1 MTNNENDIQQPSIE
15 EIKRNAA
22 NKAAS
27 NITSSKT
34 MPIKKG
40 ENNRSIEDIKREAA
54 INASDDTINKKKSGT
69 EDSIVPSKDG
79 THNLSDVLNGKHDGE
94 QLPLYSHQDEKNKFE
109 LPQQQTSNEEREPV
123 KNFEGNK
130 LEAQTFLQKNNHV
143 LREYFQKQ
151 GTYDK
156 DFMPFY
162 KSAIQG
168 NAQALK
174 KAHEIIDSEIDGK
187 INALKAKSDIIQPTA
202 AMSGMAAQ
210 FSQTYMPQPQ
220 SEDVSKNIAELEKQ
234 KVQIQNSFLRLAAGN
249 PKTPEGKYLEP
260 NMIGA
265 KLSADGFGTSK
276 EQAALEAKA
285 DKSKTHW
292 ADIGRQH
299 ADFRKEGL
307 GYQVILDDLQ
317 GDYDT
322 AAKAYKDEPT
332 EANFQ
337 AVKKIENELN
347 DKRSEYNNLDLKYPE
362 VAKQNLAKLITDKI
376 ADSRNRLNPLNIIR
390 PSLKEVKSAFNDLS
404 KQYPEMG
411 EKYNKVFMDLV
422 LDKNMAN
429 ITKGEQPIAT
439 GGFSGALGRGI
450 DEVVGGFGLFDLATM
465 SGEDRAAKQLSQQY
479 TPQKPSFQESPNQ
492 TRIVV
497 DKKSGS
503 LVQRQ
508 NNLSNTF
515 DNVVNLVGEQA
526 PALVAFAGMEGFVS
540 KTVGK
545 AIAGTLKGAT
555 GGFGMLVEGVG
566 GIEGG
571 EALQMTKNAF
581 KLKEGGVGQTIQH
594 TIAMQGAQF
603 GMSYARNY
611 DESLLKF
618 EDTPEGYNKASTSAT
633 LKTMAEGIAFSL
645 MGVSPSKM
653 LGGTIK
659 SAIDKDLDE
668 FITTTDFSKLSSKG
682 ISNKV
687 YDIIYPKIEKLIPS
701 TVKESIK
708 MGGVSSV
715 NAFVKEKIDNYI
727 SGQESEPTSFSEE
740 AKKQVEIF
748 KDGALMGAVFS
759 AIPNLFSMTLGGKD
773 IAPSHSETLMNLS
786 LNPEASKYRAQKL
799 FEKGTIDSNRRNEFI
814 KVINTSQSAL
824 HNAVESARNKNV
836 NFDNLKPSAQ
846 QKLLLNHFRQQ
857 YFNSMAK
864 DSKDNPELKEQA
876 LAKKAELQKEELGL
890 LTQEKETLPITDNFV
905 SSLGIKLGDENGKEI
920 KSINDLQPEGDYFIN
935 GKKVNMLDAQNHIY
949 DEAVKTIDAERFTDT
964 DAEVLAG
971 YEKRIKNDEKLSG
984 HEKKEFEE
992 LQTKKAD
999 YDKQQE
1005 FIKSVKKQ
1013 NEKVTD
1019 TTPEK
1024 DSRQKSEGDKPEA
1037 DKEATTQNLIPT
1049 IKVGENEYSGKNH
1062 GEAMERAIAAGEKI
1076 PSPDTEEGKIWRRD
1090 NAMFKD
1096 MRSENKDLLT
1106 RDEAGKK
1113 YGIRNSEQL
1122 SDNKPLADKDI
1133 VPTFDEIKKR
1143 SDKLIDEN
1151 KQLIEVTQPVINSV
1165 NNAEYVNE
1173 KQLSDAADVLYDLWD
1188 KAPEAR
1194 HLIEPLISKLEN
1206 YEFATKTETRTVTE
1220 KKSTGTTA
1228 KTKREIKPVLEQ
1240 SAGSEASIT
1249 TADGNK
1255 VKGILNIKSG
1265 QYVLDVTGGIQRIIG
1280 ETQITNR
1287 DLKLPSVDKVEN
1299 PIQFDNDGNVKSV
1312 TFETKDGNLV
1322 TIENPEKAL
1331 DLAIQLQ
1338 ADALGEIP
1346 DEAFMP
1352 IYEDIVKEIQVEVP
1366 KNDITKKSEPK
1377 KSEPIPEDIPSQ
1389 KPNTDGKDKKS
1400 GEETDAA
1407 KKEGEESNVN
1417 NKGDETTP
1425 PLPPVVDEVEN
1436 FEKNIPENIVGIKNS
1451 IVDESRIHRGLMPLV
1466 KAAKR
1471 KLGKIWNDLRKD
1483 IANGDANPNK
1493 LVDDTFTKIINY
1505 KSDKDRVIFNTYQ
1518 NAQLLF
1524 HRLDVTNR
1532 IKTSEDILQGIENL
1546 PSDAKIED
1554 IAKMFEDKADWMFK
1568 NDADK
1573 AKFKEL
1579 LSDKEVDA
1587 ELVKKALGDVINDF
1601 HFDLQKNDK
1610 IAESIGNEW
1619 GVSGAFRGL
1628 LVNLQGEVVNWTKQL
1643 ERQMGEHSDPETLK
1657 TISGLEQEYKETIE
1671 KLKTAH
1677 TEELQK
1683 AAEDAYKKAQDLFR
1697 KEAEKNKSQ
1706 SIATKAKTLKQS
1718 GKEAADNIRKFKIKT
1733 DPNTLQLSILGLP
1746 IAVYNTL
1753 VDVVSGIVEGGATIA
1768 QAIEQVLKDDRFKS
1782 VKRNDLIN
1790 HLTGKISFEGN
1801 RENILKDLKEHSI
1814 DNKET
1819 AITKDNVKKVKN
1831 LMSLHIQNGTESL
1844 DDLLKKTKDD
1854 IKEILP
1860 DASEDDIRD
1869 ALSGRG
1875 VKQDTIQKAQTELQR
1890 IKQQAVNVGKYVDLL
1905 KAPENETESERLK
1918 RVKKLN
1924 ELYEGKDGSGIK
1936 AEIEKMGIVPPND
1949 QLRLKDI
1956 NDKRI
1961 NNIKVG
1967 VKNIVDNI
1975 KSSLTK
1981 GVKNDA
1987 EKSIL
1992 NDEKSRL
1999 NGKLKDLET
2008 GKFSQDQR
2016 FAQANNIISDQ
2027 ILNHE
2032 RDRQKLTNIFRKDK
2046 PKVGTPEYEAEKE
2059 KIDAYTDR
2067 IKQLKKI
2074 KNDLDVDNK
2083 LVSKDV
2089 DNQIVAAKLQDALNR
2104 SISKMQNSIDNNE
2117 FEETEPSKK
2126 MGLESII
2133 SQPDFAK
2140 TKQIRDLER
2149 QRNLIELKKRDAIDK
2164 YNKSKRG
2171 IAAKIADGVVKSKRM
2186 FVLVKGAILAKLA
2199 AAVMWGQTVFAPLNT
2214 LAGAVWNKV
2223 GDFASGTLGA
2233 KEDIRD
2239 NTTWGR
2245 FLDKSLRY
2253 GRVSAQSELQAYG
2266 KAWSWD
2272 NFKNKKGFLGLGIT
2286 NETAKRLDGF
2296 KNESTLK
2303 SFVSDLNNNY
2313 NELSLLFGKDVA
2325 PSEYYATVTDEV
2337 KFFQKDFWNTV
2348 GSGLDF
2354 GKGKDVAKGALR
2366 VGGKAAETVW
2376 QAGEYGIRAH
2386 GAIKSIAKGMEF
2398 ARSYFTIK
2406 ENARRLNGEAW
2417 VNDPVNQMSMGMLA
2431 YQEAVRGI
2439 LMEDNIVTGAYQR
2452 MIKSMKKGEG
2462 LGSQAAY
2469 LTAGELMPVVKVPT
2483 NIALQ
2488 AGRATLGLPLSGG
2501 EIVARLISEKLSGT
2515 NIAKI
2520 TGTGEFFKRNGTE
2533 VVSNEHASALLRN
2546 LRTGTVGGAMIMG
2559 MVLGS
2564 MAASNYYFKHKK
2576 GSIEEDYGTDKLE
2589 EGEVRIGNV
2598 TIARDLADNPY
2609 FVGAKMAE
2617 TAWKAFNYYHEGQSD
2632 PDGYLLSMAKAL
2644 GVTAAGVIKE
2654 SPISSTPTTLM
2665 AGLEGQQNMGWFWR
2679 GLVVSSTY
2687 PSMMREMAMY
2697 TDKEDGNLIPFK
2709 GKTTKRLSPT
2719 LMDTYKAWTPI
2730 LRETLQKK

>member
-79 THNLSDVLNGKHDGE
+79 VHNLSEALNGKYDGDALPFYTHQDKKIKTTGGMEFNANAIPYSNDEKSLNELQKRVTEGNPTQDDIEHLSKASGKSPNVVEAYIKKGNEAGVLTENIDKRGKVKKDLTETVQNYNKHFGTDFKADDVLGSAEKASQFLDALRSGEKSKMALDAKFKAGFKGYEQELRNLPEHDL
-94 QLPLYSHQDEKNKFE
+94 LPAQEFLAKSKEYKNLLTEHVVDLTRKEDEKNGVSKNETLNKISKRIDPKNYNLVSEAIADKYTSSFTGNSVFDGISAMGKMYDELSGSDKEETLNSIKGIADVAYNKSKKQSGLDKMSQAYTTGDKTLYEQGKIEYNQADEDVIYNYPALIKKKIADTVNKKILEEQGLSEGSDVGSLREKLLGASKSDYVRVMKENGFFDDPRTKDYAEQFKNDTSLFANSSLLGSTVRSFTDMFKELGLSVGDITGFRTKTDQITDKIKEEQFPKE
-109 LPQQQTSNEEREPV
+109 LPLGEDVSNWFEVPKIALNMAGSIAGMAAIQAATAGLGTEIGMGEKAATKLGTYASLGNYDSHLKDSYDNESITTDAGRHIYAALGMAVNGEIGKFLELDHYINLPNSVKKTFGKVAEGLSNKTMSNELANELI
-123 KNFEGNK
+123 NGNK
-130 LEAQTFLQKNNHV
+130 KDLLKFTKNYAVNVGSGALTTASFGVANNVLKLLAGDKEMSVDKIVTDARKSLVDGLIGMTLIGGVKTLQEHTEAKNSSYKAFTYDLAINHDSWSDVFRYNLFQGADTQEGYNQKMKV
-143 LREYFQKQ
+143 LNTAKAAKRALDLGIEQNDLKLDQKQ
-151 GTYDK
+151 
-156 DFMPFY
+156 
-162 KSAIQG
+162 KSVWVANKVAVG
-168 NAQALK
+168 ALK
-174 KAHEIIDSEIDGK
+174 SQLESAENEISKKEIEAK
-187 INALKAKSDIIQPTA
+187 INALNEQN
-202 AMSGMAAQ
+202 
-210 FSQTYMPQPQ
+210 
-220 SEDVSKNIAELEKQ
+220 KNIESGLKFND
-234 KVQIQNSFLRLAAGN
+234 V
-249 PKTPEGKYLEP
+249 LEP
-260 NMIGA
+260 
-265 KLSADGFGTSK
+265 
-276 EQAALEAKA
+276 
-285 DKSKTHW
+285 
-292 ADIGRQH
+292 
-299 ADFRKEGL
+299 
-307 GYQVILDDLQ
+307 
-317 GDYDT
+317 
-322 AAKAYKDEPT
+322 
-332 EANFQ
+332 
-337 AVKKIENELN
+337 LN
-347 DKRSEYNNLDLKYPE
+347 DLYQANKDVNEAIKEHQLGNISQEELDSKKDKFKKLYNDY
-362 VAKQNLAKLITDKI
+362 LIKG
-376 ADSRNRLNPLNIIR
+376 NR
-390 PSLKEVKSAFNDLS
+390 K
-404 KQYPEMG
+404 
-411 EKYNKVFMDLV
+411 
-422 LDKNMAN
+422 
-429 ITKGEQPIAT
+429 
-439 GGFSGALGRGI
+439 
-450 DEVVGGFGLFDLATM
+450 
-465 SGEDRAAKQLSQQY
+465 
-479 TPQKPSFQESPNQ
+479 
-492 TRIVV
+492 
-497 DKKSGS
+497 
-503 LVQRQ
+503 
-508 NNLSNTF
+508 
-515 DNVVNLVGEQA
+515 
-526 PALVAFAGMEGFVS
+526 
-540 KTVGK
+540 
-545 AIAGTLKGAT
+545 
-555 GGFGMLVEGVG
+555 
-566 GIEGG
+566 
-571 EALQMTKNAF
+571 
-581 KLKEGGVGQTIQH
+581 
-594 TIAMQGAQF
+594 
-603 GMSYARNY
+603 
-611 DESLLKF
+611 
-618 EDTPEGYNKASTSAT
+618 
-633 LKTMAEGIAFSL
+633 
-645 MGVSPSKM
+645 
-653 LGGTIK
+653 
-659 SAIDKDLDE
+659 
-668 FITTTDFSKLSSKG
+668 
-682 ISNKV
+682 
-687 YDIIYPKIEKLIPS
+687 
-701 TVKESIK
+701 
-708 MGGVSSV
+708 
-715 NAFVKEKIDNYI
+715 
-727 SGQESEPTSFSEE
+727 SEE
-740 AKKQVEIF
+740 I
-748 KDGALMGAVFS
+748 
-759 AIPNLFSMTLGGKD
+759 
-773 IAPSHSETLMNLS
+773 
-786 LNPEASKYRAQKL
+786 
-799 FEKGTIDSNRRNEFI
+799 
-814 KVINTSQSAL
+814 
-824 HNAVESARNKNV
+824 
-836 NFDNLKPSAQ
+836 
-846 QKLLLNHFRQQ
+846 
-857 YFNSMAK
+857 
-864 DSKDNPELKEQA
+864 
-876 LAKKAELQKEELGL
+876 
-890 LTQEKETLPITDNFV
+890 
-905 SSLGIKLGDENGKEI
+905 
-920 KSINDLQPEGDYFIN
+920 
-935 GKKVNMLDAQNHIY
+935 
-949 DEAVKTIDAERFTDT
+949 
-964 DAEVLAG
+964 
-971 YEKRIKNDEKLSG
+971 
-984 HEKKEFEE
+984 
-992 LQTKKAD
+992 
-999 YDKQQE
+999 
-1005 FIKSVKKQ
+1005 
-1013 NEKVTD
+1013 TD
-1019 TTPEK
+1019 TTTEK

-1062 GEAMERAIAAGEKI
+1062 GEAMEKAREDLKKQGKTEEEINKI
-1076 PSPDTEEGKIWRRD
+1076 VPSPDTEEGKIWRRD

-1122 SDNKPLADKDI
+1122 SDNKKSEQETKPIEQPTVSSGVGGDVPESMQPLLKGIDKYKTAKDFEDAHTQSDLLDLSNPQQHRFGRIFSDTGEGYQDVVDI
-1133 VPTFDEIKKR
+1133 NNAYGKGKNNSLNDYKEANVPRTNNPEETVTIYRSAHTGSKGIEAGDYVSFNENYAKSHDRGKLLKLEVPAKDVIWQGNDFNEWIYSPKEIRDKYSDLQDFYNKNKAVEQSLPTQEIKT
-1143 SDKLIDEN
+1143 ITPN
-1151 KQLIEVTQPVINSV
+1151 IEQ
-1165 NNAEYVNE
+1165 
-1173 KQLSDAADVLYDLWD
+1173 D
-1188 KAPEAR
+1188 
-1194 HLIEPLISKLEN
+1194 IS
-1206 YEFATKTETRTVTE
+1206 
-1220 KKSTGTTA
+1220 
-1228 KTKREIKPVLEQ
+1228 
-1240 SAGSEASIT
+1240 
-1249 TADGNK
+1249 
-1255 VKGILNIKSG
+1255 
-1265 QYVLDVTGGIQRIIG
+1265 
-1280 ETQITNR
+1280 
-1287 DLKLPSVDKVEN
+1287 
-1299 PIQFDNDGNVKSV
+1299 
-1312 TFETKDGNLV
+1312 
-1322 TIENPEKAL
+1322 
-1331 DLAIQLQ
+1331 
-1338 ADALGEIP
+1338 
-1346 DEAFMP
+1346 
-1352 IYEDIVKEIQVEVP
+1352 
-1366 KNDITKKSEPK
+1366 
-1377 KSEPIPEDIPSQ
+1377 SQ
-1389 KPNTDGKDKKS
+1389 KPNTDGKDEKS

-1407 KKEGEESNVN
+1407 KKEGEENDVN

-2286 NETAKRLDGF
+2286 NETAKKLDGF

-2386 GAIKSIAKGMEF
+2386 GAIKSVAKGMEF

-2417 VNDPVNQMSMGMLA
+2417 VNDPVNQMSMGMIA

-2452 MIKSMKKGEG
+2452 MLKSFKKGEG

-2501 EIVARLISEKLSGT
+2501 EILARLISEKLSGT

-2546 LRTGTVGGAMIMG
+2546 LRNGTVGAAMIMG
-2559 MVLGS
+2559 MALGS

-2617 TAWKAFNYYHEGQSD
+2617 TAWKAFNYYHEGQAD